1 MLNLFVKLAKRI
13 NEEVDYIWLVEN
25 LRKVLPNEL
34 DFNVEKDN
42 ILRFRGMFK
51 DDRRITTPEVYTS
64 LSNSKLIVM
73 EFVDGINIDNVEEL
87 RANGFDTLKISRILS
102 ECYSKQIFS
111 YGIVHA
117 DPHAGNIFVRR
128 GLLNSAQLVFLDHGI

>member
-1 MLNLFVKLAKRI
+1 MIDLHMLNLFVKLAKRI

-42 ILRFRGMFK
+42 ILRFREMFK

-87 RANGFDTLKISRILS
+87 RANGFDTLTISRILS
-102 ECYSKQIFS
+102 ECY
-111 YGIVHA
+111 
-117 DPHAGNIFVRR
+117 
-128 GLLNSAQLVFLDHGI
+128 